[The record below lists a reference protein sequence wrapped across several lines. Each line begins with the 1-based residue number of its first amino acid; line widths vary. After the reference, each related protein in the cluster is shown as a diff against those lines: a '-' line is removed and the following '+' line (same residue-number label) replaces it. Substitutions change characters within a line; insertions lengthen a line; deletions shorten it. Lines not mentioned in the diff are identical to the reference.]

1 MVSMLGLIRSDCIM
15 KWNQRIQLFTFWNS
29 KVNLCSPSATEN
41 SPLHMEYTN
50 CPHQLVNHKRNQVL
64 GTAKEAMP
72 FALNFCLCSPITL
85 HPCTHERLLAS
96 FSSLLASSPLSVVFN
111 LWFSL
116 ESLGTLKIPMVG
128 CHIQRYW
135 FSWFGEWPGVQF
147 FFKLPRWFLEKSMAI
162 HASILNLEN
171 PLDRGAWRATVHG
184 SQRQT
189 QLKWLSR
196 WFEWA
201 GEVENNCN

>member
-1 MVSMLGLIRSDCIM
+1 MESAYSTL
-15 KWNQRIQLFTFWNS
+15 TFWNS

-162 HASILNLEN
+162 HASILT
-171 PLDRGAWRATVHG
+171 WRIPWTEEPGGRQSMGHSVRHNWSDLAGDSNGQVRLRITV
-184 SQRQT
+184 T
-189 QLKWLSR
+189 KWSHPEPR
-196 WFEWA
+196 A
-201 GEVENNCN
+201 